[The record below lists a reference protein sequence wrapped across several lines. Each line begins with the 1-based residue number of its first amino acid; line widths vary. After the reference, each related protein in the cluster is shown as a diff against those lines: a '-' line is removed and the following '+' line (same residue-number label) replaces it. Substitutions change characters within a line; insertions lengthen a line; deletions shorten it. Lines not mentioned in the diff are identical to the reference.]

1 MHKGNCRWASNL
13 RRACVFK
20 MPRSEETNTSSSFA
34 CSSHS
39 HMGASHIQSR
49 WGNVRRGTELGQRLT
64 ISIRVWS
71 SICFMLRPS
80 SLARVSLSVNIALH
94 QLKSK
99 KKKEKQLQE
108 TQNIVRQRFTSGT
121 VTNIC
126 WISLHTPVYFF
137 FSSKR
142 SALISG
148 VDILKLFR
156 FSDITNQIW
165 TFI

>member
-1 MHKGNCRWASNL
+1 
-13 RRACVFK
+13 
-20 MPRSEETNTSSSFA
+20 
-34 CSSHS
+34 
-39 HMGASHIQSR
+39 
-49 WGNVRRGTELGQRLT
+49 
-64 ISIRVWS
+64 
-71 SICFMLRPS
+71 MLRPS

-99 KKKEKQLQE
+99 KKRKKEQLQE

-126 WISLHTPVYFF
+126 WISLHTPVYIF

-156 FSDITNQIW
+156 FSDITNQI
-165 TFI
+165 

>member
-99 KKKEKQLQE
+99 KKKKERTVARDTEYSQTKVYLRYSDKHMLD
-108 TQNIVRQRFTSGT
+108 IVTYPS
-121 VTNIC
+121 I
-126 WISLHTPVYFF
+126 FF
-137 FSSKR
+137 FFPVRGQHLLAESISS
-142 SALISG
+142 SYLDFLI
-148 VDILKLFR
+148 
-156 FSDITNQIW
+156 
-165 TFI
+165 